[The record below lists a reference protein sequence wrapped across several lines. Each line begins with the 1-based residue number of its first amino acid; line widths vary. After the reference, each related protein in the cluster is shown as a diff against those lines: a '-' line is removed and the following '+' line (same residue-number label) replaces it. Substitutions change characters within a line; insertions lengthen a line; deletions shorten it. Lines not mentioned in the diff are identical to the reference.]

1 MIKKTEEKISKY
13 GADSIKVLKG
23 LEAVRKRPGMYIGD
37 TDDGTGLHHMV
48 YEVVDNSIDEALAG
62 YCKNIK
68 IEINKDGTLS
78 VFDDGRGIPVD
89 IHKGE
94 KKSAAEVIMTQLHA
108 GGKFD
113 HGSYKISGGLHGVG
127 VSVVNALSQ
136 KLKLTIYR
144 DKKEHYIE
152 FKDGKA
158 LSPLKVIGR
167 AGAGVDNI
175 DVPTAKKNNMI
186 VMNTPGGNSN
196 ATAEHAFALIMSVLR
211 KIPFANQTTHKAQWE
226 KKNIKGTELSKKTLG
241 IVGFGNVG
249 VRLSYLVKG
258 FNMEILV
265 SSKSLES
272 RKKDYPHVKNVSF
285 DELISK
291 SDIIS
296 FHCKAAADGK
306 PMITKEHYKK
316 IKPTAYIINAAR
328 GNIVDEKDLNEAL
341 NENLI
346 AGAAVDVFSK
356 EPAKENILFNNPK
369 VILTPHI
376 AASTTEASIVVAE
389 MAANQISDFLLKG
402 TKINTV

>member
-1 MIKKTEEKISKY
+1 MP
-13 GADSIKVLKG
+13 KVLISDSMGNIAQKIFEKNNIQ
-23 LEAVRKRPGMYIGD
+23 LDVK
-37 TDDGTGLHHMV
+37 TGLSEEVIIKIIPVNDGMV
-48 YEVVDNSIDEALAG
+48 VRSATKVT
-62 YCKNIK
+62 KNI
-68 IEINKDGTLS
+68 N
-78 VFDDGRGIPVD
+78 
-89 IHKGE
+89 
-94 KKSAAEVIMTQLHA
+94 SAA
-108 GGKFD
+108 K
-113 HGSYKISGGLHGVG
+113 
-127 VSVVNALSQ
+127 
-136 KLKLTIYR
+136 KLKVR
-144 DKKEHYIE
+144 
-152 FKDGKA
+152 
-158 LSPLKVIGR
+158 GR

-249 VRLSYLVKG
+249 VRLSNLVKG

-296 FHCKAAADGK
+296 FHCTAAADGK
-306 PMITKEHYKK
+306 SMITKEHYKK
-316 IKPTAYIINAAR
+316 IKPTAYIINVAW
-328 GNIVDEKDLNEAL
+328 GNIVAEKDLNEAL

-346 AGAAVDVFSK
+346 AGEAVDVFWK

>member
-1 MIKKTEEKISKY
+1 MP
-13 GADSIKVLKG
+13 KVLISDSMSNIAQKIF
-23 LEAVRKRPGMYIGD
+23 EKNNIQFDVK
-37 TDDGTGLHHMV
+37 TGLSEEEIIKIIPEYDGMV
-48 YEVVDNSIDEALAG
+48 VRSATKVT
-62 YCKNIK
+62 KNI
-68 IEINKDGTLS
+68 I
-78 VFDDGRGIPVD
+78 
-89 IHKGE
+89 
-94 KKSAAEVIMTQLHA
+94 SAA
-108 GGKFD
+108 
-113 HGSYKISGGLHGVG
+113 
-127 VSVVNALSQ
+127 
-136 KLKLTIYR
+136 
-144 DKKEHYIE
+144 KK
-152 FKDGKA
+152 
-158 LSPLKVIGR
+158 LKVIGR

-296 FHCKAAADGK
+296 FHCKTAADGK

-328 GNIVDEKDLNEAL
+328 GDIVDEKDLNEAL

>member
-1 MIKKTEEKISKY
+1 MP
-13 GADSIKVLKG
+13 KVLISDSMSNIAQKIF
-23 LEAVRKRPGMYIGD
+23 EKNNIQFDVK
-37 TDDGTGLHHMV
+37 TGLSEEEIIKIIPEYDGMV
-48 YEVVDNSIDEALAG
+48 VRSATKVT
-62 YCKNIK
+62 KNI
-68 IEINKDGTLS
+68 I
-78 VFDDGRGIPVD
+78 
-89 IHKGE
+89 
-94 KKSAAEVIMTQLHA
+94 SAA
-108 GGKFD
+108 
-113 HGSYKISGGLHGVG
+113 
-127 VSVVNALSQ
+127 
-136 KLKLTIYR
+136 
-144 DKKEHYIE
+144 KK
-152 FKDGKA
+152 
-158 LSPLKVIGR
+158 LKVIGR

-196 ATAEHAFALIMSVLR
+196 ATAEHAFALIMSLLR

-306 PMITKEHYKK
+306 PMITTEHYKK

>member
-1 MIKKTEEKISKY
+1 MP
-13 GADSIKVLKG
+13 KVLISDSMSNIAQKIF
-23 LEAVRKRPGMYIGD
+23 EKNNIQFDVK
-37 TDDGTGLHHMV
+37 TGLSEEEIIKIIPEYDGMV
-48 YEVVDNSIDEALAG
+48 VRSATKVT
-62 YCKNIK
+62 KNI
-68 IEINKDGTLS
+68 IL
-78 VFDDGRGIPVD
+78 
-89 IHKGE
+89 
-94 KKSAAEVIMTQLHA
+94 AA
-108 GGKFD
+108 K
-113 HGSYKISGGLHGVG
+113 
-127 VSVVNALSQ
+127 
-136 KLKLTIYR
+136 KLK
-144 DKKEHYIE
+144 
-152 FKDGKA
+152 A
-158 LSPLKVIGR
+158 IGR

-241 IVGFGNVG
+241 IVGLGNVG
-249 VRLSYLVKG
+249 VRLSNLVKG
-258 FNMEILV
+258 FDMKILV
-265 SSKSLES
+265 NSKSLES
-272 RKKDYPHVKNVSF
+272 RKKDLPHVNNVSF
-285 DELISK
+285 EELISN

-296 FHCKAAADGK
+296 FHCKAPPDGK
-306 PMITKEHYKK
+306 PLITKEHYKK
-316 IKPTAYIINAAR
+316 MKSTAYIINAAR
-328 GNIVDEKDLNEAL
+328 GNIVDEKDLNDAL

-356 EPAKENILFNNPK
+356 EPAKENVLFNNPK

>member
-1 MIKKTEEKISKY
+1 MP
-13 GADSIKVLKG
+13 KVLISDSMSNIAQKIF
-23 LEAVRKRPGMYIGD
+23 EKNNIQFDVK
-37 TDDGTGLHHMV
+37 TGLSEEEIIKIIPEYDGMV
-48 YEVVDNSIDEALAG
+48 VRSATKVT
-62 YCKNIK
+62 KNI
-68 IEINKDGTLS
+68 L
-78 VFDDGRGIPVD
+78 
-89 IHKGE
+89 
-94 KKSAAEVIMTQLHA
+94 SAA
-108 GGKFD
+108 
-113 HGSYKISGGLHGVG
+113 
-127 VSVVNALSQ
+127 
-136 KLKLTIYR
+136 
-144 DKKEHYIE
+144 KK
-152 FKDGKA
+152 
-158 LSPLKVIGR
+158 LKVIGR

-175 DVPTAKKNNMI
+175 DVTTAKKNNII

-226 KKNIKGTELSKKTLG
+226 KKNIKGIELSKKTLG
-241 IVGFGNVG
+241 IIGFGNVG

-306 PMITKEHYKK
+306 PMIIKDHYKK